1 VGRVGLEVQ
10 SHGRFKTC
18 AEGHG
23 LRLHRIHVLS
33 AGSTGSFQSTLVF
46 DCTCGL
52 RWLLRVS
59 HGDVV
64 AVDRSVLE
72 ELRRGREG
80 QVTAPPGFA
89 GAPARR
95 KPGPGGKGLGQ
106 AARQQRAR
114 NPRRVRH

>member
-1 VGRVGLEVQ
+1 
-10 SHGRFKTC
+10 
-18 AEGHG
+18 
-23 LRLHRIHVLS
+23 LHRIHVLS
-33 AGSTGSFQSTLVF
+33 AGSAGSFQSTLIF
-46 DCTCGL
+46 DCTCGF
-52 RWLLRVS
+52 RWLLRVA

-89 GAPARR
+89 GAPDRPKPPARKKR
-95 KPGPGGKGLGQ
+95 LNKT
-106 AARQQRAR
+106 ARQQGTS